1 MQSPT
6 ISYLTKVQFGAG
18 ALSDLAEVMANVGI
32 TRPLVVTDQPLV
44 ELGFVAKLG
53 LADPIVFAD
62 IQSNPTESSVLKGLE
77 SYREHGCN
85 GFIALGGGSP
95 IDAAKAMAILA
106 THDIQLEDAAYIRG
120 GLDRITSEMPP
131 LIAIPTT
138 AGTGTEVGRGS
149 LVTMASGQKLA
160 IISPHIIPNWS
171 IVDPELTLNLP
182 PTLTAATGMDAL
194 SHCLETAISRVFN
207 PVAEGIALDGLKR
220 GWDNLKIAYE
230 NPFDIAARSEM
241 MMCAMQG
248 ALSFQKGLGLVH
260 SISHPLGALQQRALH
275 HGTLNSVLMPHVLRF
290 NEPAC
295 RLALGKIGELLG
307 ISGGVGGIAQAL
319 TTYSDSMDLPLS
331 LSAMGVEGEDLVG
344 IEPLAVAD
352 HCSLT
357 NPRNVTEEGVAEVLE
372 SAF

>member
-32 TRPLVVTDQPLV
+32 ARPLVVTDQPLV
-44 ELGFVAKLG
+44 ELGFVPRLG
-53 LADPIVFAD
+53 LREPIVFAD
-62 IQSNPTESSVLKGLE
+62 IQSNPTERSVLAGLE
-77 SYREHGCN
+77 VYREYECD

-95 IDAAKAMAILA
+95 IDAAKAMGILT
-106 THDIQLEDAAYIRG
+106 THDIQLEDAAFIRG

-194 SHCLETAISRVFN
+194 SHCIETAISRVFN

-220 GWDNLKIAYE
+220 GWDNLKIAFE

-290 NEPAC
+290 NEPDC
-295 RLALGKIGELLG
+295 RLVLGKIGEMLG
-307 ISGGVGGIAQAL
+307 ITGGVDGISQAL

-331 LSAMGVEGEDLVG
+331 LSAMGVEDEDLVG

-357 NPRNVTEEGVAEVLE
+357 NPRDVTEEAVAEVLK

>member
-62 IQSNPTESSVLKGLE
+62 IHSNPTESSVLKGLE

-194 SHCLETAISRVFN
+194 SHCIETAISRVFN

-220 GWDNLKIAYE
+220 GWDNLKIAFE

-290 NEPAC
+290 NEPDC
-295 RLALGKIGELLG
+295 RLALGKIGEMLG
-307 ISGGVGGIAQAL
+307 ITGGVDGISQAL

-331 LSAMGVEGEDLVG
+331 LSAMGVEDEDLVG

-357 NPRNVTEEGVAEVLE
+357 NPRDVTEEAVAEVLK

>member
-44 ELGFVAKLG
+44 ELGFVPRLG
-53 LADPIVFAD
+53 LREPIVFAD
-62 IQSNPTESSVLKGLE
+62 IQSNPTESSVVAGLE
-77 SYREHGCN
+77 VYRERGCD

-131 LIAIPTT
+131 LVAIPTT

-182 PTLTAATGMDAL
+182 PALTAATGMDAL

-357 NPRNVTEEGVAEVLE
+357 NPRKVTEEGVAEVLE

>member
-77 SYREHGCN
+77 SYREQGCD

-131 LIAIPTT
+131 LVAIPTT

-290 NEPAC
+290 NEPDC
-295 RLALGKIGELLG
+295 RLALGKIGEMLG
-307 ISGGVGGIAQAL
+307 INGGVGGIAQAL

-331 LSAMGVEGEDLVG
+331 LSAMGVEDEDLVG

-357 NPRNVTEEGVAEVLE
+357 NPRNVTEEGVAEVLK

>member
-77 SYREHGCN
+77 SYREQGCD

-194 SHCLETAISRVFN
+194 SHCIETAISRVFN

-220 GWDNLKIAYE
+220 GWDNLKIAFE

-290 NEPAC
+290 NEPDC
-295 RLALGKIGELLG
+295 RLVLGKIGEMLG
-307 ISGGVGGIAQAL
+307 ITGGVDGISQAL

-331 LSAMGVEGEDLVG
+331 LSAMGVEDEDLVG

-357 NPRNVTEEGVAEVLE
+357 NPRDVTEEAVAEVLK

>member
-77 SYREHGCN
+77 SYREQGCD

-131 LIAIPTT
+131 LVAIPTT

-220 GWDNLKIAYE
+220 GWDNLKIAFE

-307 ISGGVGGIAQAL
+307 INGGVGGIAQAL

-331 LSAMGVEGEDLVG
+331 LSAMGVEDEDLVG

-357 NPRNVTEEGVAEVLE
+357 NPRNVTEEGVAEVLK

>member
-194 SHCLETAISRVFN
+194 SHCIETAISRVFN

-220 GWDNLKIAYE
+220 GWDNLKIAFE

-290 NEPAC
+290 NEPDC
-295 RLALGKIGELLG
+295 RLVLGKIGEMLG

-331 LSAMGVEGEDLVG
+331 LSAMGVEDEDLVG

-357 NPRNVTEEGVAEVLE
+357 NPRDVTEEAVAEVLK

>member
-1 MQSPT
+1 
-6 ISYLTKVQFGAG
+6 
-18 ALSDLAEVMANVGI
+18 
-32 TRPLVVTDQPLV
+32 
-44 ELGFVAKLG
+44 
-53 LADPIVFAD
+53 
-62 IQSNPTESSVLKGLE
+62 
-77 SYREHGCN
+77 
-85 GFIALGGGSP
+85 
-95 IDAAKAMAILA
+95 
-106 THDIQLEDAAYIRG
+106 
-120 GLDRITSEMPP
+120 MPP
-131 LIAIPTT
+131 LVAIPTT

-182 PTLTAATGMDAL
+182 PALTAATGMDAL

>member
-77 SYREHGCN
+77 SYREQGCD

-131 LIAIPTT
+131 LVAIPTT

-307 ISGGVGGIAQAL
+307 INGGVGGIAQAL

-331 LSAMGVEGEDLVG
+331 LSAMGVEDEDLVG

-357 NPRNVTEEGVAEVLE
+357 NPRNVTEEGVAEVLK

>member
-77 SYREHGCN
+77 SYREQGCD

-131 LIAIPTT
+131 LVAIPTT

-194 SHCLETAISRVFN
+194 SHCIETAISRVFN

-220 GWDNLKIAYE
+220 GWDNLKIAFE

-260 SISHPLGALQQRALH
+260 SISHPLGGLQQRALH

-290 NEPAC
+290 NEPDC
-295 RLALGKIGELLG
+295 RLALGKIGEMLG
-307 ISGGVGGIAQAL
+307 INGGVGGIAQAL

-331 LSAMGVEGEDLVG
+331 LSAMGVEDEDLVG

-357 NPRNVTEEGVAEVLE
+357 NPRDVTEEAVAEVLK

>member
-194 SHCLETAISRVFN
+194 SHCIETAISRVFN

-220 GWDNLKIAYE
+220 GWDNLKIAFE

-290 NEPAC
+290 NEPDC
-295 RLALGKIGELLG
+295 RLVLGKIGEMLG
-307 ISGGVGGIAQAL
+307 ITGGVDGISQAL

-331 LSAMGVEGEDLVG
+331 LSAMGVEDEDLVG

-357 NPRNVTEEGVAEVLE
+357 NPRDVTEEAVAEVLK

>member
-77 SYREHGCN
+77 SYREQGCD

-131 LIAIPTT
+131 LVAIPTT

-194 SHCLETAISRVFN
+194 SHCIETAISRVFN

-220 GWDNLKIAYE
+220 GWDNLKIAFE

-290 NEPAC
+290 NEPDC
-295 RLALGKIGELLG
+295 RLALGKIGEMLG
-307 ISGGVGGIAQAL
+307 INGGVGGIAQAL

-331 LSAMGVEGEDLVG
+331 LSAMGVEDEDLVG

-357 NPRNVTEEGVAEVLE
+357 NPRDVTEEAVAEVLK

>member
-18 ALSDLAEVMANVGI
+18 ALADLAEVMANVGI

-77 SYREHGCN
+77 SYREQGCD

-131 LIAIPTT
+131 LVAIPTT

-290 NEPAC
+290 NEPDC
-295 RLALGKIGELLG
+295 RLALGKIGEMLG
-307 ISGGVGGIAQAL
+307 ITGGVDGISQAL

-331 LSAMGVEGEDLVG
+331 LSAMGVVDEDLVG

-357 NPRNVTEEGVAEVLE
+357 NPRDVTEEAVAEVLK

>member
-18 ALSDLAEVMANVGI
+18 ALADLAEVMANVGI

-44 ELGFVAKLG
+44 ELGFVPRLG
-53 LADPIVFAD
+53 LREPIVFAD
-62 IQSNPTESSVLKGLE
+62 IQSNPTESSVLAGLE
-77 SYREHGCN
+77 VYRERGCD

-131 LIAIPTT
+131 LVAIPTT

-194 SHCLETAISRVFN
+194 SHCIETAISRVFN

-220 GWDNLKIAYE
+220 GWDNLKIAFE

-331 LSAMGVEGEDLVG
+331 LSAMGVEDEDLVG

-357 NPRNVTEEGVAEVLE
+357 NPRDVTEEAVAEVLK

>member
-62 IQSNPTESSVLKGLE
+62 IHSNPTESSVLKGLE

-194 SHCLETAISRVFN
+194 SHCIETAISRVFN

-220 GWDNLKIAYE
+220 GWDNLKIAFE

-290 NEPAC
+290 NEPHC
-295 RLALGKIGELLG
+295 RLVLGKIGEMLG
-307 ISGGVGGIAQAL
+307 IAGGVDGIAQAL

-331 LSAMGVEGEDLVG
+331 LSAMGVEDEDLVG

-357 NPRNVTEEGVAEVLE
+357 NPRDVTEEAVAEVLK

>member
-194 SHCLETAISRVFN
+194 SHCIETAISRVFN

-220 GWDNLKIAYE
+220 GWDNLKIAFE

-290 NEPAC
+290 NEPDC
-295 RLALGKIGELLG
+295 RLALGKIGEMLG
-307 ISGGVGGIAQAL
+307 ITGGVDGISQAL

-331 LSAMGVEGEDLVG
+331 LSAMGVEDEDLVG

-357 NPRNVTEEGVAEVLE
+357 NPRDVTEEAVAEVLK

>member
-77 SYREHGCN
+77 SYREQGCD

-131 LIAIPTT
+131 LVAIPTT

-194 SHCLETAISRVFN
+194 SHCIETAISRVFN

-220 GWDNLKIAYE
+220 GWDNLKIAFE

-290 NEPAC
+290 NEPDC
-295 RLALGKIGELLG
+295 RLVLGKIGEMLG
-307 ISGGVGGIAQAL
+307 ITGGVDGISQAL

-331 LSAMGVEGEDLVG
+331 LSAMGVEDEDLVG

-357 NPRNVTEEGVAEVLE
+357 NPRDVTEEAVAEVLK

>member
-18 ALSDLAEVMANVGI
+18 ALSDLAEVMHNVGI
-32 TRPLVVTDQPLV
+32 ARPLVVTDQPLV

-53 LADPIVFAD
+53 LPAPIVFAD

-77 SYREHGCN
+77 AFGEHGCD

-106 THDIQLEDAAYIRG
+106 THDIQLEEAAFIRG
-120 GLDRITSEMPP
+120 GIERITSEMPP

-160 IISPHIIPNWS
+160 IISPYIIPNWS

-182 PTLTAATGMDAL
+182 PMLTAATGMDAL
-194 SHCLETAISRVFN
+194 SHCIETAISRVFN
-207 PVAEGIALDGLKR
+207 PVAEAIALDGLKR
-220 GWDNLKIAYE
+220 GWENLKIAFE

-275 HGTLNSVLMPHVLRF
+275 HGTLNSVLMPHVLQF

-295 RLALGKIGELLG
+295 RLALGKIGEMLG
-307 ISGGVGGIAQAL
+307 ITGGVDGIAQAL
-319 TTYSDSMDLPLS
+319 TAYSDSMGLPLS
-331 LSAMGVEGEDLVG
+331 LSAMGVQDGDLVG

-357 NPRNVTEEGVAEVLE
+357 NPRDVTEEGVAEVLK

>member
-131 LIAIPTT
+131 LVAIPTT

-194 SHCLETAISRVFN
+194 SHCIETAISRVFN

-220 GWDNLKIAYE
+220 GWDNLKIAFE

-290 NEPAC
+290 NEPDC
-295 RLALGKIGELLG
+295 RLALGKIGEMLG
-307 ISGGVGGIAQAL
+307 INGGVGGIAQAL

-331 LSAMGVEGEDLVG
+331 LSAMGVEDEDLVG

-357 NPRNVTEEGVAEVLE
+357 NPRDVTEEAVAEVLK

>member
-18 ALSDLAEVMANVGI
+18 ALADLAEVMANVGI

-44 ELGFVAKLG
+44 ELGFVPRLG
-53 LADPIVFAD
+53 LREPIVFAD
-62 IQSNPTESSVLKGLE
+62 IQSNPTESSVVAGLE
-77 SYREHGCN
+77 VYRERGCD

-131 LIAIPTT
+131 LVAIPTT

-182 PTLTAATGMDAL
+182 PALTAATGMDAL

>member
-44 ELGFVAKLG
+44 ELGFVPRLG
-53 LADPIVFAD
+53 LREPIVFAD
-62 IQSNPTESSVLKGLE
+62 IQSNPTESSVVAGLE
-77 SYREHGCN
+77 VYREHGCD

-131 LIAIPTT
+131 LVAIPTT

-220 GWDNLKIAYE
+220 GWDNLKIAFE

-290 NEPAC
+290 NEPDC
-295 RLALGKIGELLG
+295 RLALGKIGEMLG
-307 ISGGVGGIAQAL
+307 INGGVGGIAQAL

-331 LSAMGVEGEDLVG
+331 LSAMGVEDEDLVG

-357 NPRNVTEEGVAEVLE
+357 NPRDVTEEAVAEVLK

>member
-44 ELGFVAKLG
+44 ELGFVPRLG
-53 LADPIVFAD
+53 LREPIVFAD
-62 IQSNPTESSVLKGLE
+62 IQSNPTESSVHAGLE
-77 SYREHGCN
+77 VYREHECD

-131 LIAIPTT
+131 LVAIPTT

-182 PTLTAATGMDAL
+182 PALTAATGMDAL